1 MIAYLKGKL
10 AHKDPAFIIVE
21 CNGVGY
27 HVRISLN
34 TYTALAKDE
43 NVQVF
48 THLMIKEDSH
58 TLFGFIEPQE
68 KRLFQQL
75 IGISG
80 VGGVTALTILSS
92 ISAREFYRVIESEDV
107 AMLKKVKGIGAK
119 TAGRIILE
127 LKGKLVTEAGEEA
140 DSDVPQASQM
150 RSEAVAGLVGLGL
163 PKALMEKRVD
173 KIIKDAEGDTTVEE
187 IIRLALR
194 QG

>member
-10 AHKDPAFIIVE
+10 AHKDPSYVIVE

-34 TYTALAKDE
+34 TYTRLGKEE
-43 NVQVF
+43 NVLLH

-58 TLFGFIEPQE
+58 DLFGFVEVQE

-80 VGGVTALTILSS
+80 VGGVTALTILSG
-92 ISAREFYRVIESEDV
+92 ISPAEFYRVIESEDV
-107 AMLKKVKGIGAK
+107 NMLKKVKGIGAK

-127 LKGKLVTEAGEEA
+127 LKGKLVTEAGESGAEVSQSSRMRAEA
-140 DSDVPQASQM
+140 I
-150 RSEAVAGLVGLGL
+150 AGLVGLGL
-163 PKALMEKRVD
+163 PKSLMEQRVD
-173 KIIKDAEGDTTVEE
+173 KIIKEAGGETSVEE